1 MLNEEIT
8 KKLQHVEERLSKL
21 ENAVFL
27 NSFVSTKD
35 IEISIIKKI
44 DELKT
49 QHLIVVAL
57 KLKGSQTRDELKK
70 SLQDWGKVFGSWF
83 SGGNFTGRLLKTSI
97 IKTVEKNEAG
107 KDVFSLTKKGIILA
121 DDLIKNIE
129 K

>member
-21 ENAVFL
+21 ENAVFR
-27 NSFVSTKD
+27 NSFVNTKD

-44 DELKT
+44 DELKI

-70 SLQDWGKVFGSWF
+70 SLPRLGKSFWKLVQWRKFY
-83 SGGNFTGRLLKTSI
+83 KQI
-97 IKTVEKNEAG
+97 VKN
-107 KDVFSLTKKGIILA
+107 
-121 DDLIKNIE
+121 
-129 K
+129 